1 MLKKIENNN
10 GVYSLEIEIS
20 GVDYN
25 KAISNYIELIPD
37 YLRGFYKDDSFPEGK
52 PPIEVI
58 EKKHYRW
65 EYIAS
70 EYEKLC
76 YKVAGK

>member
-25 KAISNYIELIPD
+25 KAHYLCRKDLLKHIEIPRNKLRKIYVDERVNY
-37 YLRGFYKDDSFPEGK
+37 GK
-52 PPIEVI
+52 E
-58 EKKHYRW
+58 
-65 EYIAS
+65 
-70 EYEKLC
+70 
-76 YKVAGK
+76 

>member
-37 YLRGFYKDDSFPEGK
+37 YLNVSM
-52 PPIEVI
+52 
-58 EKKHYRW
+58 
-65 EYIAS
+65 
-70 EYEKLC
+70 
-76 YKVAGK
+76 